1 MTDEMTTTAP
11 EGRSFER
18 SVQRT
23 YCSFCGA
30 SDTEVLAMVS
40 NGHGAQ
46 ICNWCADIAAQ
57 VISTQ
62 RAAAGEAE
70 YTAWIESL
78 NHQIV
83 GGTSDASHS

>member
-1 MTDEMTTTAP
+1 
-11 EGRSFER
+11 
-18 SVQRT
+18 
-23 YCSFCGA
+23 
-30 SDTEVLAMVS
+30 MVS

-70 YTAWIESL
+70 YTSWIESL
-78 NHQIV
+78 NTTDDRPSVRSITEL
-83 GGTSDASHS
+83 G